1 MVGRFQQP
9 ICETVTDAAAARV
22 EGAMYAIPKGR
33 DAVAPGLGCDPAAAP
48 QRDRRLPWREQ
59 PTDQLGSL
67 PEPLLLGRFCGGGKF
82 SLGLSEHL
90 RQGHREW
97 KDGAVEIGRG
107 HCAGSHAVAC
117 QAIASGRL
125 VSGADNAA

>member
-1 MVGRFQQP
+1 LALTEPKVIEPHPRLPFRPRWQGVRPVVGRFQQP

-33 DAVAPGLGCDPAAAP
+33 DAVAPGLGGDPAAAP

-82 SLGLSEHL
+82 S
-90 RQGHREW
+90 
-97 KDGAVEIGRG
+97 
-107 HCAGSHAVAC
+107 
-117 QAIASGRL
+117 
-125 VSGADNAA
+125 